1 MSLKCEVI
9 WQIIKYAKQF
19 NNISQSFLQFLD
31 KRMETEKKLLNYI
44 TDTTFSD
51 LPRAPLNI
59 AKDMILTVLGT
70 TAAGATAEGCD
81 HLVEFLRKEGG
92 KEEATILIHGGR
104 IPAHNAVFLNS
115 IMARALDFCD
125 ATAPGLHIGSSVVPV
140 ALASAEVRRGCSGRD
155 FLNALVLGTEVAV
168 RLNLSRSAY
177 DGFDPTGVCGVFAS
191 TVVASKLLGLNFTET
206 WNALG
211 LAFNRCGGSFQSN
224 IDGSLAVRVIQGWV
238 SQAGITCAQLARLG
252 VTGPKNFLEGIYGYF
267 HLFAKDVFDPDIV
280 AGDLGERFEL
290 KKVAFKKYPSCGA
303 TLVSTY
309 AILSLIEEKDLA
321 PEGIIRID
329 IAVRPSA
336 YKLAGHP
343 FEIGDNPR
351 VNAQFSIQYCI
362 ANALLRK
369 TSKLC
374 HFEESYVTD
383 PNIMELVKKVHVT
396 ADPALEKRGDTSVD
410 IKVVTTGG
418 DVHFKSVD
426 NAPGFPGNPLSE
438 QEQEEHFWDC
448 VDFAKK
454 PLPRENAVKI
464 ISLVRNLE
472 ELEDVRVL
480 IPLLLV

>member
-1 MSLKCEVI
+1 
-9 WQIIKYAKQF
+9 
-19 NNISQSFLQFLD
+19 
-31 KRMETEKKLLNYI
+31 METEKKLINFI
-44 TDTTFSD
+44 VDTAFSD
-51 LPRAPLNI
+51 LPRDQLSI
-59 AKDMILTVLGT
+59 VKDMILTVLGT
-70 TAAGATAEGCD
+70 TAAGATAEVCEP
-81 HLVEFLRKEGG
+81 LVKFLRKEGG
-92 KEEATILIHGGR
+92 KEEATILLHGGK
-104 IPAHNAVFLNS
+104 IPASNAVFLNS
-115 IMARALDFCD
+115 IMARALDYCD
-125 ATAPGLHIGSSVVPV
+125 ATAPGLHIGSSIVPV
-140 ALASAEVRRGCSGRD
+140 ALAAAEVKGGCSGRD
-155 FLNALVLGTEVAV
+155 FLNALVLGTDVAV

-238 SQAGITCAQLARLG
+238 SQTGITCVQLAQLG
-252 VTGPKNFLEGIYGYF
+252 VTGPKNFLEGVYGYF
-267 HLFAKDVFDPDIV
+267 HLYAKDVFDVKALVD
-280 AGDLGERFEL
+280 DLGKRFGL
-290 KKVAFKKYPSCGA
+290 NQVAFKKYPSCGA

-309 AILSLIEEKDLA
+309 AILSFIEEKDLS
-321 PEGIIRID
+321 PENINRID
-329 IAVRPSA
+329 IAVRPYT

-369 TSKLC
+369 SSKLR
-374 HFEESYVTD
+374 HFEDSYVRD
-383 PNIMELVKKVHVT
+383 SQIMELVKKIRVT
-396 ADPALEKRGDTSVD
+396 ADPALEKRGDTSVEM
-410 IKVVTTGG
+410 KVVTSKG
-418 DVHFKSVD
+418 DVYSKNIDS
-426 NAPGFPGNPLSE
+426 APGFPGNPLTE
-438 QEQEEHFWDC
+438 QEHEDHFWDC
-448 VDFAKK
+448 IDFAKK

>member
-1 MSLKCEVI
+1 MKEKAYHDSS
-9 WQIIKYAKQF
+9 Y
-19 NNISQSFLQFLD
+19 NSGS
-31 KRMETEKKLLNYI
+31 KRMETEKKLVNYI
-44 TDTTFSD
+44 MDTKFNE
-51 LPRAPLNI
+51 LPRDSISIVKN
-59 AKDMILTVLGT
+59 MILTVLGT
-70 TAAGATAEGCD
+70 TVAGATAEGCD
-81 HLVEFLRKEGG
+81 ALVEFLRVEGG
-92 KEEATILIHGGR
+92 KEEATILIHGGK
-104 IPAHNAVFLNS
+104 IPAQNAVFINS
-115 IMARALDFCD
+115 VMARALDFCD
-125 ATAPGLHIGSSVVPV
+125 AMAPGLHIGSSAVP
-140 ALASAEVRRGCSGRD
+140 SAFAAAELMGGCSGKD
-155 FLNALVLGTEVAV
+155 FINAIVLGTEVAA

-191 TVVASKLLGLNFTET
+191 TVVASKLLGLNFAET

-238 SQAGITCAQLARLG
+238 SQAGITCAQLSRLG

-267 HLFAKDVFDPDIV
+267 HLFAKDVFDPEIV

-290 KKVAFKKYPSCGA
+290 KKLAFKKYPSCGA

-309 AILSLIEEKDLA
+309 AILSLIEEKDFS
-321 PEGIIRID
+321 PEDINRID
-329 IAVRPSA
+329 IAVRPYT
-336 YKLAGHP
+336 YKLAGHL

-369 TSKLC
+369 SSKLC
-374 HFEESYVTD
+374 HFEELYVTD
-383 PNIMELVKKVHVT
+383 PNIMELVKKIHVT

-410 IKVVTTGG
+410 MKVVTSKG
-418 DVHFKSVD
+418 DAYFKSMD
-426 NAPGFPGNPLSE
+426 SAPGFSGNPLSE

-448 VDFAKK
+448 IDFAKK
-454 PLPRENAVKI
+454 SLPRENAEKI

-480 IPLLLV
+480 IPLLLI